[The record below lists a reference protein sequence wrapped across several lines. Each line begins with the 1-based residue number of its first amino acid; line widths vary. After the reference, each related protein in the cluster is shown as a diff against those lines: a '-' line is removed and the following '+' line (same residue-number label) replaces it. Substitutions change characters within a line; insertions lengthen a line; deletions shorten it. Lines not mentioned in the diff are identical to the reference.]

1 MSVQAGGPSL
11 EVSRQRLRLDFAS
24 LAPSLSQRGV
34 PRARGCE
41 MIRGE
46 WVQKCGSGVAMRQPM
61 SASGIPAI
69 RASFADRLQH
79 AHAKHASEILP
90 SNLFSTIIH
99 SCTR

>member
-1 MSVQAGGPSL
+1 MLAESWSPFPRGQPSAPAI
-11 EVSRQRLRLDFAS
+11 RLRLTRS
-24 LAPSLSQRGV
+24 LAQSERCAA
-34 PRARGCE
+34 ARGCE

-46 WVQKCGSGVAMRQPM
+46 MVQKCGSGVAMRQPI
-61 SASGIPAI
+61 SVSGIPAI
-69 RASFADRLQH
+69 RASSADRLQH